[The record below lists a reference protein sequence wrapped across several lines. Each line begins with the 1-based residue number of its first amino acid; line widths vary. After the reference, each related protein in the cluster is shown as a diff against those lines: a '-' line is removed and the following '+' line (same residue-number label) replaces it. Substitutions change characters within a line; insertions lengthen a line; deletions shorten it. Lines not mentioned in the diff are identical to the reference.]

1 MNYHLMIMR
10 GNRMLKQ
17 ILNTF
22 LNVEKEAEKNNKM
35 VLRYNEKYHHKNE
48 IKNAEMLLRR
58 LGL

>member
-1 MNYHLMIMR
+1 
-10 GNRMLKQ
+10 MLKQ

-22 LNVEKEAEKNNKM
+22 LNVEKEAEKSNKM

-48 IKNAEMLLRR
+48 IKNTEMLLRR